1 MQSKPWRDHAE
12 HPLTAQSLQWLF
24 DNEIACIRVRGFA
37 TPAECAAFVAAM
49 DSVGLNK
56 EYTVIG
62 PNVKFRPRYIGVPQ
76 FEYRKRPK
84 EDYFATVEAAY
95 ADQAK
100 VFAQCGFDPLA
111 RLATLVRAAV
121 PGKRVGVAEEPG
133 VGRYYAGII
142 RETTG
147 GTNLHM
153 DFCRQTA
160 PGYEIAKVD
169 AQLATN
175 FYASGTEEGGETTM
189 YNFHYDPA
197 DYVARTVELSPFDP
211 KLVEGREHYTFKPA
225 AGDLILFNSRCPHRV
240 SWNPRDDGQRRMGI
254 GSFLGRAPGGDVV
267 MWS

>member
-1 MQSKPWRDHAE
+1 MQFKPWRDHAE
-12 HPLTAQSLQWLF
+12 HPLTAQALQWLF
-24 DNEIACIRVRGFA
+24 NNEIACIRVKAFA

-62 PNVKFRPRYIGVPQ
+62 PNVKFRPRYIGLPQ

-84 EDYFATVEAAY
+84 ADYFATVETAY

-100 VFAQCGFDPLA
+100 VFAECGFDPLA

-121 PGKRVGVAEEPG
+121 PGKQVGVAEEPG

-153 DFCRQTA
+153 DFSRQTA
-160 PGYEIAKVD
+160 PGYEIARVD
-169 AQLATN
+169 SQLATN

-197 DYVARTVELSPFDP
+197 DYVGRTVELSPFDP

>member
-1 MQSKPWRDHAE
+1 MQPKPWRDHAE
-12 HPLTAQSLQWLF
+12 HPLTAESLQWLF
-24 DNEIACIRVRGFA
+24 DNEIACIRVKAFA

-100 VFAQCGFDPLA
+100 VFAACGFDPVA
-111 RLATLVRAAV
+111 RLQALVRAV
-121 PGKRVGVAEEPG
+121 LPGRTVGVAEEPG
-133 VGRYYAGII
+133 VGRYYAGIV

-160 PGYEIAKVD
+160 PAYEIAKVD
-169 AQLATN
+169 AQLASN
-175 FYASGTEEGGETTM
+175 FYASGTDEGGETTM

-197 DYVARTVELSPFDP
+197 DFPGRTVELSPFDP
-211 KLVEGREHYTFKPA
+211 KLIDGREHYTFKPA

-254 GSFLGRAPGGDVV
+254 GTFLGRAPGGHVV

>member
-1 MQSKPWRDHAE
+1 
-12 HPLTAQSLQWLF
+12 
-24 DNEIACIRVRGFA
+24 
-37 TPAECAAFVAAM
+37 
-49 DSVGLNK
+49 VGLNK

-121 PGKRVGVAEEPG
+121 PGKRVGIAEEPG
-133 VGRYYAGII
+133 VGRYYAGIV

-197 DYVARTVELSPFDP
+197 DYVGRTVELSPFDP

>member
-12 HPLTAQSLQWLF
+12 HPLTAESLQWLF
-24 DNEIACIRVRGFA
+24 NNEIACIRVKAFA

-62 PNVKFRPRYIGVPQ
+62 PNVKFRPRYIGLPQ

-84 EDYFATVEAAY
+84 EDYFATVETAY
-95 ADQAK
+95 VDQAK
-100 VFAQCGFDPLA
+100 VFAECGFDPLA

-121 PGKRVGVAEEPG
+121 PGKQVGVAKEPG

-153 DFCRQTA
+153 DFSRQTA
-160 PGYEIAKVD
+160 PGYEIARVD
-169 AQLATN
+169 SQLATN

-197 DYVARTVELSPFDP
+197 DYVGRTVELSPFDP

-225 AGDLILFNSRCPHRV
+225 AGDLILFNSRCP
-240 SWNPRDDGQRRMGI
+240 WNPRDDGQRRMGI